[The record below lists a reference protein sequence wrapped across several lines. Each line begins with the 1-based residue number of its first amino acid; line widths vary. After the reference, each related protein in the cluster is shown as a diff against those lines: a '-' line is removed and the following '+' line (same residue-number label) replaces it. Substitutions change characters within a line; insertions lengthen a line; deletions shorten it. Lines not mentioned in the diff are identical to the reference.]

1 MHVREAGH
9 VDPVWLFPPTYAVH
23 LAEEY
28 LAGGGFPRWAER
40 TLLVRFTNAEF
51 VAWNAFALVLMC
63 VGASLVSR
71 DPKFR
76 FIEVALAVAVLGN
89 VVAHLL
95 GSLLTWTYSPGLVTA
110 VLIWAPFGALRLRSA
125 VRASTHYARIV
136 GASLGFAVVLV
147 TLAVVGLSVIVSR

>member
-1 MHVREAGH
+1 VR
-9 VDPVWLFPPTYAVH
+9 
-23 LAEEY
+23 
-28 LAGGGFPRWAER
+28 
-40 TLLVRFTNAEF
+40 
-51 VAWNAFALVLMC
+51 
-63 VGASLVSR
+63 VGAALVSR

-110 VLIWAPFGALRLRSA
+110 ALIRAPFGAVRLRSA
-125 VRASTHYARIV
+125 VRESTHYARIV
-136 GASLGFAVVLV
+136 GASLCFAVVLV